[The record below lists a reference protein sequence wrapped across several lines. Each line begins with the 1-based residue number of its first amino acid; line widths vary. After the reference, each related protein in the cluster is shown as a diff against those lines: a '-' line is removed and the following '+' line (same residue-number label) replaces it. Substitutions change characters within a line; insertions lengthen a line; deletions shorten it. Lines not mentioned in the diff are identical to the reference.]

1 MCNQN
6 RVHCRRFKEFI
17 DRESATDGDFISL
30 KDLDLFLLYAS
41 CSENFTKYT
50 DERIHHNQQQSLS
63 HLKFTILE
71 IRMYK
76 LFLGRR
82 KQSPQNKRDQMFSF
96 VYMAIMNSSTRQE
109 IGHQLNDFIK
119 SCTFG
124 GYDCPV
130 DNR

>member
-1 MCNQN
+1 MG
-6 RVHCRRFKEFI
+6 
-17 DRESATDGDFISL
+17 RESAKDGDR
-30 KDLDLFLLYAS
+30 DWDGFLLYAG

-50 DERIHHNQQQSLS
+50 DERIHHNQQQSLAP
-63 HLKFTILE
+63 LKFIIIE

-76 LFLGRR
+76 TILG
-82 KQSPQNKRDQMFSF
+82 QNERDQMVSF

-109 IGHQLNDFIK
+109 IGHQRNDFIK

-124 GYDCPV
+124 GYDCHV

>member
-6 RVHCRRFKEFI
+6 RVHCGRLKEFS
-17 DRESATDGDFISL
+17 DRESAKDGDR
-30 KDLDLFLLYAS
+30 DWDGFLLYAG
-41 CSENFTKYT
+41 CSENLTKYT

-63 HLKFTILE
+63 HFKFTIIE

-76 LFLGRR
+76 FFLSRR
-82 KQSPQNKRDQMFSF
+82 EQSFQNERDQMFSF

-109 IGHQLNDFIK
+109 IGHQLKDFIK

-124 GYDCPV
+124 GYDCHV
-130 DNR
+130 DKR